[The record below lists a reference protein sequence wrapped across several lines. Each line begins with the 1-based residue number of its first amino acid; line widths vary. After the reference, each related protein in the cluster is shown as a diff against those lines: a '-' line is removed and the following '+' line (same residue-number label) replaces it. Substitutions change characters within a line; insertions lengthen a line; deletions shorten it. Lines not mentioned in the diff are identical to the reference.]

1 MHKRTVIYRGNL
13 KSCNYSCSYCP
24 FAKHGRLASELERD
38 RQEFERFCDSIVKRA
53 RTFSIG
59 AVFVTP
65 YGEASIHR
73 WYWEGLSR
81 LAGLPEIDRVGMQ
94 TNLSFSVEECLKI
107 YDFFGREFPEKDS
120 VAEGRPEIV
129 PSGEECA
136 GSVLKGNAPA
146 AGSHRGKCSEH
157 PLMNERISGAD
168 HQKDDIDREGFPG
181 DVFQGGKR
189 AKLSVWATFHPEMT
203 TVDEFVSKCHRLR
216 EGNITVCAGAVGVP
230 QNIRIIKELRE
241 KLSPEVYLWI
251 NRMDGL
257 KGNYSPEEMKVFAQ
271 IDPFFGYELKNPE
284 AAVQMCA
291 DRCFVEAGGKIHT
304 CNISRTKNV
313 NWYDGSEEEIFE
325 PVCSRKRCSC
335 YLAYGG
341 RSDFA
346 LKDIFGEYPV
356 YRVPRRFRAVFFDL
370 DGTLIPAYK
379 EQGTACGE
387 PDTSCGRE
395 GAVCGEPDMSCGR
408 AGTVCREPDTSRGR
422 EGTVCGEPGTVCEE
436 SDGLGG
442 IPDVRYKMPD
452 ILCAGPGAPAGDQ
465 RRRGLSDEVRGKLT
479 ALREMCPIFLA
490 TSMPE
495 AAARKRL
502 RGDMDLF
509 RGFIFASGGYLCLR
523 EEKGHRERIYP
534 IDISGLSEA
543 IRVGESVKAKCE
555 VSARN
560 GVAYKVTLVKSRHSV
575 WKAAECDR
583 IEELLRGSGC
593 RFFTEENC
601 LEIISKG
608 RDKGTG
614 IEEMCGW
621 LGIPAEDV
629 LAVGNGGED
638 AAMERVCG
646 GYINRTQLPGAI

>member
-24 FAKHGRLASELERD
+24 FAKHGMLASELERD

-53 RTFSIG
+53 GTFSIG

-81 LAGLPEIDRVGMQ
+81 LAGLPGIDRVGMQ
-94 TNLSFSVEECLKI
+94 TNLSFSVAECLKV
-107 YDFFGREFPEKDS
+107 YDSFGRELPEKDS

-129 PSGEECA
+129 SSGEECA
-136 GSVLKGNAPA
+136 GPALKGNA
-146 AGSHRGKCSEH
+146 
-157 PLMNERISGAD
+157 
-168 HQKDDIDREGFPG
+168 
-181 DVFQGGKR
+181 GKR
-189 AKLSVWATFHPEMT
+189 EKLSVWATFHPEMT

-216 EGNITVCAGAVGVP
+216 ESNITVCAGAVGVP
-230 QNIRIIKELRE
+230 QNIQVIKELRE

-257 KGNYSPEEMKVFAQ
+257 KGNYSPEEMEAFAQ
-271 IDPFFGYELKNPE
+271 TDPFFGYELKNPE
-284 AAVQMCA
+284 AAAQMCA

-304 CNISRTKNV
+304 CNICRTKNV

-341 RSDFA
+341 RADFA

-379 EQGTACGE
+379 EQGTVCGE
-387 PDTSCGRE
+387 PAALCGRE
-395 GAVCGEPDMSCGR
+395 GDVCGESDMPCGR
-408 AGTVCREPDTSRGR
+408 AGTVCGEPD
-422 EGTVCGEPGTVCEE
+422 PVCEA

-452 ILCAGPGAPAGDQ
+452 ILCAGPGASAGDQ
-465 RRRGLSDEVRGKLT
+465 HRRGLSDEVRGKLT

-495 AAARKRL
+495 AAVRKRL
-502 RGDMDLF
+502 KGDMDLF
-509 RGFIFASGGYLCLR
+509 QGFIFASGGYLCLR
-523 EEKGHRERIYP
+523 EEKGHRERICP

-543 IRVGESVKAKCE
+543 IRAGESVKAKCE

-560 GVAYKVTLVKSRHSV
+560 GAAYKVTLVKSRYSV
-575 WKAAECDR
+575 WKAAECDS
-583 IEELLRGSGC
+583 IAELLRGSDC
-593 RFFTEENC
+593 RFFTEGNC
-601 LEIISKG
+601 LEIVSKG
-608 RDKGTG
+608 CNKGTG
-614 IEEMCGW
+614 IEEICGW

-629 LAVGNGGED
+629 LAVGNDGED

-646 GYINRTQLPGAI
+646 GYINRAQLFRAI

>member
-24 FAKHGRLASELERD
+24 FAKHGMLVSELERD
-38 RQEFERFCDSIVKRA
+38 RKEFERFCDSIVKRA

-65 YGEASIHR
+65 YGEASVHR

-94 TNLSFSVEECLKI
+94 TNLSFSVEECLKV
-107 YDFFGREFPEKDS
+107 YDSFGREFPEKDS

-136 GSVLKGNAPA
+136 GSVLKGTVSE
-146 AGSHRGKCSEH
+146 AGSHRGKCPEH
-157 PLMNERISGAD
+157 ALMNERISGTD
-168 HQKDDIDREGFPG
+168 YQQDDIDREGFSG
-181 DVFQGGKR
+181 EVFQGGKR

-216 EGNITVCAGAVGVP
+216 ESNITVCAGAVGVP
-230 QNIRIIKELRE
+230 RNIQIIKELRD

-257 KGNYSPEEMKVFAQ
+257 KGNYSPEETKVFAQ

-341 RSDFA
+341 RADFA

-356 YRVPRRFRAVFFDL
+356 YRAPRRFRAVFFDL
-370 DGTLIPAYK
+370 DGTLIPAHK
-379 EQGTACGE
+379 EQGM
-387 PDTSCGRE
+387 
-395 GAVCGEPDMSCGR
+395 VCGEPDALCGR
-408 AGTVCREPDTSRGR
+408 EGTVCREPDTSCGR
-422 EGTVCGEPGTVCEE
+422 EGTVCGEPGTACEE
-436 SDGLGG
+436 SDAACGMSDGPGG

-452 ILCAGPGAPAGDQ
+452 ILCAGPGAPAGNQ
-465 RRRGLSDEVRGKLT
+465 RRRGLSDEIRGKLT

-502 RGDMDLF
+502 KGDMDLF

-523 EEKGHRERIYP
+523 EEKGHRERICP

-543 IRVGESVKAKCE
+543 IKAGERLKAKCE

-560 GVAYKVTLVKSRHSV
+560 GVAYKVTLVKSRRSA
-575 WKAAECDR
+575 WKAAECDS
-583 IEELLRGSGC
+583 IAELLRGANC
-593 RFFTEENC
+593 RFFTEGNC
-601 LEIISKG
+601 LEIVSKG

-614 IEEMCGW
+614 IEEICGW

-629 LAVGNGGED
+629 LAVGNDGED

-646 GYINRTQLPGAI
+646 GYINSKQLFRTI